1 MTTLRVVLDA
11 TLTCPNCGHRAR
23 EAMPEDRCL
32 YFYDCAGC
40 GALLR
45 PLDGDCCVF
54 CSYAD
59 VPCPPMQSDPPNG
72 RECRKGCPA

>member
-1 MTTLRVVLDA
+1 MTALPVVLDA
-11 TLTCPNCGHRAR
+11 ILTCPHCGHRAR
-23 EAMPEDRCL
+23 ETMPEDSCL

-40 GALLR
+40 GVLLR

-59 VPCPPMQSDPPNG
+59 VPCPPVQEFGAPGCCTPP
-72 RECRKGCPA
+72 E